1 MLCKFCGAPA
11 QEVAPNK
18 FHCEYCLGDFTL
30 DEQPQAQTTVP
41 AQNVGYGVGQQA
53 PTQGAVLSGEQIYDS
68 AVDGVVEILAWNP
81 DSKGQMCSSG
91 FVVSPEGFVLTNAHA
106 VLDEKGKILQNIEV
120 KSTKGTHRAA
130 VVAIGSPEIKP
141 NTADLCLLYVEN
153 LYVNPSKLGDSTLL
167 RNGQKVYLIGNSLGA
182 GTCITS
188 GIISD
193 REREVLGLSHPYVM
207 TDAAANHGN
216 SGGPLFNE
224 RAEVVGVLVAGI
236 DGAKGMNFAI
246 PSVVANQFMN
256 YVVSNSNIRSLNC
269 YGLRQYSQATAKDLG
284 TLSVVFS
291 GVRIFL
297 DVVEYLAGLF
307 GGRRK

>member
-11 QEVAPNK
+11 EEIAPKK
-18 FHCEYCLGDFTL
+18 FHCQYCSGTFTL
-30 DEQPQAQTTVP
+30 DEQAQTNTVSVP
-41 AQNVGYGVGQQA
+41 NTGYGVGQQTR
-53 PTQGAVLSGEQIYDS
+53 PSRTPLSGEQIYDS
-68 AVDGVVEILAWNP
+68 AVGGVVEIQAWN
-81 DSKGQMCSSG
+81 KGNRGKMCSSG

-106 VLDEKGKILQNIEV
+106 VIDDSGKLCQNIEV
-120 KSTKGTHRAA
+120 KSTRGVHRAVIVA
-130 VVAIGSPEIKP
+130 VGSPEIKP
-141 NTADLCLLYVEN
+141 DTVDLCLLYVEY
-153 LYVNPSKLGDSTLL
+153 LHVNPSPLGDSNAL
-167 RNGQKVYLIGNSLGA
+167 RNGQKVYLIGNSLGE

-193 REREVLGLSHPYVM
+193 RAREIYGLSHTYIM

-224 RAEVVGVLVAGI
+224 QAEVIGVLVAGI

-246 PSVVANQFMN
+246 PSLVAKAFIT
-256 YVVSNSNIRSLNC
+256 YVLNHPNMRGFNC
-269 YGLRQYSQATAKDLG
+269 GGLKQYSKVSAKDLG

-297 DVVEYLAGLF
+297 DAVEYIAGLF
-307 GGRRK
+307 GGRR

>member
-11 QEVAPNK
+11 EEVAPNK
-18 FHCEYCLGDFTL
+18 FHCMYCSGDFTS
-30 DEQPQAQTTVP
+30 EPEAPTVNFSTP
-41 AQNVGYGVGQQA
+41 TPSYGVNQQSSA
-53 PTQGAVLSGEQIYDS
+53 GTVLSGEQIYDR
-68 AVDGVVEILAWNP
+68 AVDGVVEIQAWSAGSNG
-81 DSKGQMCSSG
+81 KMCSSG

-106 VLDEKGKILQNIEV
+106 VLDEKGKIFQHIEV
-120 KSTKGTHRAA
+120 KSSKGDHRAA
-130 VVAIGSPEIKP
+130 VIAIGSPEMEK
-141 NTADLCLLYVEN
+141 NTVDLCLLYVEN
-153 LYVNPSKLGDSTLL
+153 LFVNPSKLGDSNLL

-193 REREVLGLSHPYVM
+193 KSRDVFGLSHPYVM

-224 RAEVVGVLVAGI
+224 YAEVIGVLVAGI

-246 PSVVANQFMN
+246 PSVVANQFLN

-269 YGLRQYSQATAKDLG
+269 YGLRQYSQTTAKELG
-284 TLSVVFS
+284 TLSVIFS

-297 DVVEYLAGLF
+297 DVVEYIAGLF
-307 GGRRK
+307 GGHKR